1 MSETLRDR
9 RLRYARAILQS
20 RSTSTALLAE
30 TSDLEGLRVLV
41 LGTAPANTL
50 CALMHTECRKA
61 EARLPDAY
69 CEARSADLVLAP
81 HVGLVTIGRVVAQA
95 ARSLD
100 HGGRIVLALPAD
112 DRDLRAAALRTLG
125 EFGFLTPSMD
135 VDGGEIR
142 VRAERGP
149 SPTRN

>member
-20 RSTSTALLAE
+20 RSTWTSLLGE
-30 TSDLEGLRVLV
+30 ISGLDGLRVLV
-41 LGTAPANTL
+41 LGTAPTETL

-69 CEARSADLVLAP
+69 SDARSADLVLVP
-81 HVGLVTIGRVVAQA
+81 HVTVITIGRVIAQA

-100 HGGRIVLALPAD
+100 HGGRIVVAMQAD
-112 DRDLRAAALRTLG
+112 DRDLKLATLRTLG
-125 EFGFLTPSMD
+125 EFGFLMPSTRI
-135 VDGGEIR
+135 DGADMKVHAG
-142 VRAERGP
+142 RGP
-149 SPTRN
+149 NLVQN